1 MSTTQEDIELY
12 APKLMLI
19 RHVGA
24 LIFWFQKSYFYRGE
38 PAQLKTQLTRITV
51 QNLIFGWWSIVSVFI
66 NPAITGAN
74 WQRFSEYEKEYAK
87 YQASPEQYIFEAKQA
102 AEAAQA
108 KAARHAK
115 PKLWLKIFAT
125 VIIVIVVLVII
136 GTILD
141 Q

>member
-1 MSTTQEDIELY
+1 MSITKEDIELY

-19 RHVGA
+19 SHIGA
-24 LIFWFQKSYFYRGE
+24 LIFWFQSSRFYRGE
-38 PAQLKTQLTRITV
+38 PAQLKTQLKRVTT

-66 NPAITGAN
+66 NPAITAAN

-87 YQASPEQYIFEAKQA
+87 YMASPEQYIFEAKQA
-102 AEAAQA
+102 AEAAQT
-108 KAARHAK
+108 KAAQHAK
-115 PKLWLKIFAT
+115 PKLWLKIFVT
-125 VIIVIVVLVII
+125 VVIVIVILVII